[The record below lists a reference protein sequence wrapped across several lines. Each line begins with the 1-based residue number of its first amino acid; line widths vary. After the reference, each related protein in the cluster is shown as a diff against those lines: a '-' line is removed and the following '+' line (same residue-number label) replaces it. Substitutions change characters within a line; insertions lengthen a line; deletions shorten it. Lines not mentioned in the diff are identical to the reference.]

1 VNAFHESSVNT
12 SHITLPA
19 TRNEDG
25 AGFIAEPTNQWPVT
39 NIGFGDKAARVNR
52 VDDENI
58 QPRNMVADDERGM
71 RWLLLQRFIYLQGNA
86 ADANQLMRPALYAAI
101 AC

>member
-1 VNAFHESSVNT
+1 MNAFHESGVNT
-12 SHITLPA
+12 PHITLSA

-25 AGFIAEPTNQWPVT
+25 AGFIAEPTNQWPIT
-39 NIGFGDKAARVNR
+39 NIGFSNKAAGMNR
-52 VDDENI
+52 VDNENI

-86 ADANQLMRPALYAAI
+86 ADANQLMRPALYATI
-101 AC
+101 AS